1 MSAEPVPEE
10 MPDADT
16 VDGDLV
22 RDLVVQLNSLQD
34 RVDELEDTVEC
45 QADRIDTLESEVE
58 QQDTLIEAL
67 RAQNTTIKQALAND
81 PNDVG
86 TWNTERMDGIY
97 PRLVEVEEQLDDHE
111 EKFEMFVVEEG
122 KTATPD
128 ERAMHLRQVLYN
140 KAKRVSRQEDA
151 PEDLEVEMDRD
162 ECTSALGADLARSS
176 IIDAMKR
183 AADGSD
189 AGNPD
194 AIEYTAIQGSSD
206 LQAVDAIAY
215 HSGRSIGSAGGIAQ
229 STIEMSVSDLTGVEA
244 RKIPTTVSGGDGGS

>member
-1 MSAEPVPEE
+1 MSAEAAPEDV
-10 MPDADT
+10 PDADT

-34 RVDELEDTVEC
+34 RVDELE
-45 QADRIDTLESEVE
+45 SETE
-58 QQDTLIEAL
+58 RQDTLIEAL
-67 RAQNTTIKQALAND
+67 RAQNKQLKQALAGNAD
-81 PNDVG
+81 DFG

-97 PRLVEVEEQLDDHE
+97 PRLVEVEEQLDEHE

-140 KAKRVSRQEDA
+140 KAKRVSRQQDA

-206 LQAVDAIAY
+206 LQPVDAIAY

>member
-1 MSAEPVPEE
+1 MSAESIPEDVA
-10 MPDADT
+10 DADT

-34 RVDELEDTVEC
+34 RVDDLE
-45 QADRIDTLESEVE
+45 REVNRL
-58 QQDTLIEAL
+58 DSLNNAL
-67 RAQNTTIKQALAND
+67 RAQNDTLKEALAGD
-81 PNDVG
+81 AEEFGAWD
-86 TWNTERMDGIY
+86 TQRMDGLH
-97 PRLVEVEEQLDDHE
+97 PRVVELEEQLDEHE

-140 KAKRVSRQEDA
+140 KAKRVSRQQDA
-151 PEDLEVEMDRD
+151 PDDLTVEMDRD

-215 HSGRSIGSAGGIAQ
+215 ASGRSIGSAGGIAQ